1 MKLLLV
7 ELGTMFLK
15 SLSQPI
21 ANRLKQTAS
30 KQPRFRQCIINI
42 ARKNHTLT
50 TCMQKLIYGNATA
63 VEIRPLNEEK
73 AVEAAADLFGEVFL
87 FSFILLDNSK
97 IYIIF
102 VIGWS
107 RCLVFEIQRSER
119 AEARKMEQWE
129 QEIEIMKQRNETL
142 SREMELERLKQRI
155 EDIEQFAKCEKITK

>member
-1 MKLLLV
+1 M

-21 ANRLKQTAS
+21 ANRLKQTTS

-63 VEIRPLNEEK
+63 AEIRPLNEEK
-73 AVEAAADLFGEVFL
+73 AVEAAVDLFGEVFL

-97 IYIIF
+97 KNILF

-119 AEARKMEQWE
+119 LKDSLFNPYFFSLAKDLQCL
-129 QEIEIMKQRNETL
+129 RNKTL
-142 SREMELERLKQRI
+142 TIS
-155 EDIEQFAKCEKITK
+155 F